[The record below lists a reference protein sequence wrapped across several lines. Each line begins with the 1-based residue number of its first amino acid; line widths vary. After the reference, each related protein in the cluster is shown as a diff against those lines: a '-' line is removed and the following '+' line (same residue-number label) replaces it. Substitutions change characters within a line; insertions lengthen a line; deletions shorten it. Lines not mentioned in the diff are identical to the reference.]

1 MEKKP
6 RNLRK
11 IILKSLLWAVCGLAL
26 LLIAATAGGIIY
38 WNWYLPDYIND
49 RLLPPVREQ
58 LGLDEMELRI
68 RRIGLSGLD
77 LETFTLTGADGRTLA
92 IDSIRADYTPHL
104 PFRTPRALDI
114 TNLTLAGGD
123 IRASV
128 KDGRLAISGFE
139 LDRVL
144 ERVAALSAPAPAPDD
159 EAAREA
165 AVVLEKITLRDI
177 RLHLDLEGRL
187 IVIPVKAVVTSE
199 NNEWKTSAPT

>member
-58 LGLDEMELRI
+58 LGLDGMELRI

-77 LETFTLTGADGRTLA
+77 LETFTLTGAGPGRTACDRFDPGLTIPRTCPSVRRA
-92 IDSIRADYTPHL
+92 RSIS
-104 PFRTPRALDI
+104 RT
-114 TNLTLAGGD
+114 
-123 IRASV
+123 
-128 KDGRLAISGFE
+128 
-139 LDRVL
+139 
-144 ERVAALSAPAPAPDD
+144 
-159 EAAREA
+159 
-165 AVVLEKITLRDI
+165 
-177 RLHLDLEGRL
+177 
-187 IVIPVKAVVTSE
+187 
-199 NNEWKTSAPT
+199 